1 MKINQ
6 KTAIKPKLMR
16 LVIIPATKGSH
27 TGIVKIIKI
36 IAAISS
42 KESSKQDHWFLGQD
56 NMKHS

>member
-27 TGIVKIIKI
+27 TGIVRTIKI

-42 KESSKQDHWFLGQD
+42 NESSKQVY
-56 NMKHS
+56 